1 MRGERGWCR
10 VPMDSGVEEIR
21 HYDEEPEEDD
31 LDEKAD

>member
-1 MRGERGWCR
+1 
-10 VPMDSGVEEIR
+10 MDSGVEEIR